1 MSFWRKNARACKH
14 SGKAQL
20 PLGRHAVKSSVAIV
34 VRCSIGFMPSSNL
47 ASNQT
52 RCMSCSPL
60 EGLQPKSAR
69 IEPKNIVH
77 EKPFRSNKRAVLTVL
92 MQLTQTM
99 PICYEHCGGNQTS

>member
-69 IEPKNIVH
+69 IE
-77 EKPFRSNKRAVLTVL
+77 KRFMFLKLTRYYAQKYHTLLLAAFCSILFFV
-92 MQLTQTM
+92 
-99 PICYEHCGGNQTS
+99 TSYVYVQ